1 MLDKLIDFTFNYFKS
16 LDREKA
22 LRTANQIG
30 NFLYFINYRKNVVEK
45 NLSIA
50 FPDKDQKWKDFIR
63 KKSLQNI
70 GRVLVEFPRQ
80 PYYVKSR
87 EIKDIVKIEKGLNLL
102 EEIKKSGGIIV
113 SGHISS
119 WEMCGTGLS
128 YCLNG
133 LTSLAYRQKN
143 EKVNKIITQI
153 REQSGIKII
162 YHDQPLKYF
171 INALKNREVIS
182 FLVDQNA
189 LKHRGY
195 FVDFF
200 GLKASTVNFP
210 AKLVAKYKVPILV
223 SYIYFNEEDKK
234 YYITVE
240 RLEYQ
245 QGTAEEETAFNITQA
260 YTKKIEEYVR
270 KHPDQYLWVHKRWKT
285 RENEDL
291 EKIY

>member
-1 MLDKLIDFTFNYFKS
+1 MLDKIINLTFEYFKK
-16 LDREKA
+16 LPREKA
-22 LRTANQIG
+22 LKKANKIG
-30 NFLYFINYRKNVVEK
+30 DILYFIKYRKDVVEK

-50 FPDKDQKWKDFIR
+50 FPDKDQKWKDYIR

-80 PYYVKSR
+80 PDYVKSGK
-87 EIKDIVKIEKGLNLL
+87 IKDVVLIEKGQSLL
-102 EEIKKSGGIIV
+102 DEIKKTGGIIV

-119 WEMCGTGLS
+119 WEMCGAGIS
-128 YCLNG
+128 FYLNG
-133 LTSLAYRQKN
+133 LTSLAYRQEN
-143 EKVNKIITQI
+143 EKINKIITQI

-162 YHDQPLKYF
+162 FHDQPLKHF
-171 INALKNREVIS
+171 INALKNKEVIT

-189 LKHRGY
+189 LRHRGY

-210 AKLVAKYKVPILV
+210 AKLVAKYNIPILFA
-223 SYIYFNEEDKK
+223 YTYFNEEDKR
-234 YYITVE
+234 YYINVE
-240 RLEYQ
+240 NIEYKS
-245 QGTAEEETAFNITQA
+245 GKDEEETAFNITQA
-260 YTKKIEEYVR
+260 YTKKVEEAVK

-285 RENEDL
+285 RENEEL

>member
-22 LRTANQIG
+22 LRKANQIG
-30 NFLYFINYRKNVVEK
+30 NFLYFINYRKDVIEK

-70 GRVLVEFPRQ
+70 GRVIVEFPKQ
-80 PYYVKSR
+80 PQYIRSG
-87 EIKDIVKIEKGLNLL
+87 EIKDIVKIEKGLELL

-128 YCLNG
+128 YYLNG

-143 EKVNKIITQI
+143 EKINKIITQI

-245 QGTAEEETAFNITQA
+245 QGTTEEETAFNITQA